1 MTASLHSD
9 PFSVITATLVTDPS
23 RAMNISD
30 ISGENPEGKS
40 VRNGLSESDLQQ
52 LIDLANNREGTT
64 EQSPVSFSALASR
77 LQALKDAI
85 KVDLPLTPKSRVVD
99 PHECRDLSSQPV
111 LGLDLGDTSQIAA
124 VSSLKWSAMVDS
136 ENLRFGNVQDSL
148 VRTKAKGLAT
158 ASAEEYI
165 PVGDIIVDNLQGMN
179 LSSLATKSD
188 KENDIQVRRVA
199 EIEGFPQQN
208 LHQGGRGQSSYRGG
222 RGRGG
227 RGNPNSLR
235 VDYSA
240 VASNQTT
247 KSWAEVATMPSRS
260 SIKLRYIP
268 PPASDDPNVVDLP
281 FREMGKLKRLIQP
294 RDITINIGKDAPILE
309 CPIPGE
315 RWKEIR
321 HDNTV
326 TWLAFW
332 NDRINP
338 KEFKYVFLAA
348 SSSLKGQSDME
359 KYEKLR
365 MLKDYIQGI
374 RATYT
379 KDFASKDIT
388 RWQIAVAT
396 YLIDKLALRAGNDKD
411 DDEADTIGCCTLKV
425 ENVELE
431 YDEWTG
437 EQKLQ
442 YNDAPEDIE
451 PEEIRPMGNYAVSIT
466 WPDGF
471 TQRGYFSCKS
481 ASDGMHARGEC
492 G

>member
-1 MTASLHSD
+1 M
-9 PFSVITATLVTDPS
+9 LVTDPG

-30 ISGENPEGKS
+30 IS
-40 VRNGLSESDLQQ
+40 
-52 LIDLANNREGTT
+52 DLANNREGTT
-64 EQSPVSFSALASR
+64 EQSPVSFSALASC

-85 KVDLPLTPKSRVVD
+85 KVDLPLSPKSRVVD

-165 PVGDIIVDNLQGMN
+165 PVGDIVVDNLQ
-179 LSSLATKSD
+179 D
-188 KENDIQVRRVA
+188 A
-199 EIEGFPQQN
+199 EMEGFPQQN
-208 LHQGGRGQSSYRGG
+208 LHQGGRGLSSYRGG
-222 RGRGG
+222 HG
-227 RGNPNSLR
+227 
-235 VDYSA
+235 VDSSA

-281 FREMGKLKRLIQP
+281 FREVGKLPFHYIRNSAVNMWKHLALKEVN
-294 RDITINIGKDAPILE
+294 TN
-309 CPIPGE
+309 GE
-315 RWKEIR
+315 GFIWKEIR

-326 TWLAFW
+326 TCLAFW
-332 NDRINP
+332 NDPINP
-338 KEFKYVFLAA
+338 KEFKYVFFAA
-348 SSSLKGQSDME
+348 SSSLKGQNDKE
-359 KYEKLR
+359 KYEKSR
-365 MLKDYIQGI
+365 ML
-374 RATYT
+374 
-379 KDFASKDIT
+379 
-388 RWQIAVAT
+388 
-396 YLIDKLALRAGNDKD
+396 KD
-411 DDEADTIGCCTLKV
+411 DDEANTVGSCTLKV

-431 YDEWTG
+431 YYEWTG

-451 PEEIRPMGNYAVSIT
+451 PEEIRPMGNYDVSIT

-471 TQRGYFSCKS
+471 TQWMKVRGVENVIPSRNSYLSCQ
-481 ASDGMHARGEC
+481 M
-492 G
+492 

>member
-165 PVGDIIVDNLQGMN
+165 PVGDIVVDNLQGMN

-199 EIEGFPQQN
+199 EMEGFPQQN

-235 VDYSA
+235 VDSSA

-281 FREMGKLKRLIQP
+281 FREVG
-294 RDITINIGKDAPILE
+294 LE
-309 CPIPGE
+309 
-315 RWKEIR
+315 K
-321 HDNTV
+321 
-326 TWLAFW
+326 
-332 NDRINP
+332 
-338 KEFKYVFLAA
+338 
-348 SSSLKGQSDME
+348 
-359 KYEKLR
+359 
-365 MLKDYIQGI
+365 
-374 RATYT
+374 
-379 KDFASKDIT
+379 
-388 RWQIAVAT
+388 
-396 YLIDKLALRAGNDKD
+396 
-411 DDEADTIGCCTLKV
+411 
-425 ENVELE
+425 
-431 YDEWTG
+431 
-437 EQKLQ
+437 
-442 YNDAPEDIE
+442 
-451 PEEIRPMGNYAVSIT
+451 
-466 WPDGF
+466 
-471 TQRGYFSCKS
+471 
-481 ASDGMHARGEC
+481 
-492 G
+492 

>member
-1 MTASLHSD
+1 MIASLHSD

-85 KVDLPLTPKSRVVD
+85 KVNLPLTPKSRVVD

-165 PVGDIIVDNLQGMN
+165 PVGDIVVDNLQGMN

-199 EIEGFPQQN
+199 EMEGFPQQN

-222 RGRGG
+222 LD
-227 RGNPNSLR
+227 S
-235 VDYSA
+235 SA

-268 PPASDDPNVVDLP
+268 HPASDDPNVVDLP

-294 RDITINIGKDAPILE
+294 RDITINIGKDAPIPE

-332 NDRINP
+332 NDPINP

-348 SSSLKGQSDME
+348 SSSLKGQSDKE

-374 RATYT
+374 RAAYT

-388 RWQIAVAT
+388 RRQIAVAT
-396 YLIDKLALRAGNDKD
+396 YLIDKLALR
-411 DDEADTIGCCTLKV
+411 
-425 ENVELE
+425 
-431 YDEWTG
+431 
-437 EQKLQ
+437 
-442 YNDAPEDIE
+442 
-451 PEEIRPMGNYAVSIT
+451 
-466 WPDGF
+466 
-471 TQRGYFSCKS
+471 
-481 ASDGMHARGEC
+481 MHALMMMMKLIPLVAAH
-492 G
+492 